1 MSGKNKMEEILDNF
15 LLEFG
20 ALALIIFGSILGLGT
35 LIMIG
40 APEIVTLTF
49 ILALVWMFV

>member
-1 MSGKNKMEEILDNF
+1 MSGKNKMEQILDNF

-20 ALALIIFGSILGLGT
+20 ALALIIFGTIVGLGT
-35 LIMIG
+35 LILID
-40 APEIVTLTF
+40 APEIITLTF